1 MIMGGWLNPQLQG
14 VSGPLF
20 LRSERFRLYS
30 EPDFGVSPSRR
41 VDAGLRLAV
50 SSVHQRGREKD
61 MRTLTV
67 LLLAGGLAVAPPL
80 VKAQG
85 FSGRAAPAA
94 APAQAGRGVVV
105 NEPGASPGY
114 TLIAPMNSRKTY
126 LIDLEG
132 GLSGRGRAGIRPASR
147 RTCSRTATSSAPPS
161 SRPRSRCSAAWRE
174 GGGSRNSPGTASSS
188 GTSSSTTNAGSPTTT
203 SARCRNG
210 NVLLIA
216 WEVKTGLEALAAGRK
231 AETVRGPVLA
241 DMIVEVKPTGR
252 TTGEVVWEWLSLGP
266 SDPGQRPLEGQ
277 LRRRGPA
284 SGVD

>member
-1 MIMGGWLNPQLQG
+1 M
-14 VSGPLF
+14 
-20 LRSERFRLYS
+20 
-30 EPDFGVSPSRR
+30 
-41 VDAGLRLAV
+41 
-50 SSVHQRGREKD
+50 
-61 MRTLTV
+61 
-67 LLLAGGLAVAPPL
+67 
-80 VKAQG
+80 
-85 FSGRAAPAA
+85 
-94 APAQAGRGVVV
+94 VV

-132 GLSGRGRAGIRPASR
+132 RVVRTWESRYQAGQSAYLLENGHLLRAAQLAPEEQMFGGLARGGRVQEFTWDGELIWDFKFHDER
-147 RTCSRTATSSAPPS
+147 RLAHHDICPM
-161 SRPRSRCSAAWRE
+161 
-174 GGGSRNSPGTASSS
+174 
-188 GTSSSTTNAGSPTTT
+188 
-203 SARCRNG
+203 RNG

-252 TTGEVVWEWLSLGP
+252 TTGEVVWEWCRLGP